1 MTPQSVR
8 PSEPATATPL
18 SAAGEFSLTN
28 ELLLARVQPFMPFT
42 IVLSSE
48 GFATYSAD
56 KRPLVRVGSEM

>member
-8 PSEPATATPL
+8 PGKSATATPL

-28 ELLLARVQPFMPFT
+28 ELLLSRVKPFMPFT

-48 GFATYSAD
+48 GFATYRAD
-56 KRPLVRVGSEM
+56 KRPLVRVSSEM